1 MTNADIILDYAYG
14 HNETIVHKELVRWFS
29 EKYPN
34 ESVRSMDTALQ
45 RLLASGILL
54 RTGYD
59 EFKLGK
65 DVKPSYRPMVNEE
78 MQRMFSNVRQRYP
91 YTGCCIWQASELGV
105 FMQHVPNLDVL
116 ILEVEKVAAEAVYED
131 VKEKTGSDRKVL
143 LNPSERDYRLYAAGE
158 KALLVKGMV
167 SESPLQTLDGIT
179 VPMLEKI
186 LVDATVSPEL
196 EFARGGETFTIFEN
210 AGQMY
215 RINRKTML
223 RYATRRG
230 KKEEIE
236 KLINATM
243 PGLTT

>member
-1 MTNADIILDYAYG
+1 MTNADIILDYAYE
-14 HNETIVHKELVRWFS
+14 HNETIVHKEFIQWFT
-29 EKYPN
+29 EAFPN
-34 ESVRSMDTALQ
+34 ESVRSMDTTLRRMQ
-45 RLLASGILL
+45 ASGILL
-54 RTGYD
+54 RTGYGV
-59 EFKLGK
+59 FKLGN
-65 DVKPSYRPMVNEE
+65 DVKPSYRPVVSEE
-78 MQRMFSNVRQRYP
+78 MRRIFAKVCESYP
-91 YTGCCIWQASELGV
+91 YTGCCIWQASELGA
-105 FMQHVPNLDVL
+105 FMQHMPNLDVL
-116 ILEVEKVAAEAVYED
+116 IFEVEKVAAEAVYED
-131 VKEKTGSDRKVL
+131 VKELAGSDRKVL

-236 KLINATM
+236 KLVNATM
-243 PGLTT
+243 P